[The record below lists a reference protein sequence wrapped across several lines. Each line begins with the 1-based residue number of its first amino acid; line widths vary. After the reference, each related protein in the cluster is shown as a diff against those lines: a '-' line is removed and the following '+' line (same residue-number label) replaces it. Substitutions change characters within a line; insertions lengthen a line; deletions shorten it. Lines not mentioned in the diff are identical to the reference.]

1 MIGVTNPGGSVR
13 PRKEVYAAV
22 ASLAIGYSISTAF
35 VALVLTTV
43 AAVVPHYFSDSLR
56 LGAVISVLILF
67 GLADLTG
74 RTPMTQRQVP
84 QVFARTLGVAP
95 RNLLWGLDLGLLNDT
110 EDQLPYLDRDYHFAY
125 RRTGPDSH
133 RVGPIG
139 RRGGVPRGIHRS
151 SRFKARMEGDPAV
164 GISGTQWDGP
174 GNNPSRVRSVRTGYC
189 SYSSGVSA
197 WIISW
202 RAYKAA
208 LW

>member
-95 RNLLWGLDLGLLNDT
+95 RNLLWGLDLGLLITTQKTSSLIWIGITTSLIVERGQILTALVPLVAAVAFLGAYTAAAVSKPEWKATQRLASAGLNGT
-110 EDQLPYLDRDYHFAY
+110 ALETIRVASGAFALAIAA
-125 RRTGPDSH
+125 TLA
-133 RVGPIG
+133 V
-139 RRGGVPRGIHRS
+139 
-151 SRFKARMEGDPAV
+151 SRLG
-164 GISGTQWDGP
+164 
-174 GNNPSRVRSVRTGYC
+174 
-189 SYSSGVSA
+189 
-197 WIISW
+197 
-202 RAYKAA
+202 
-208 LW
+208 